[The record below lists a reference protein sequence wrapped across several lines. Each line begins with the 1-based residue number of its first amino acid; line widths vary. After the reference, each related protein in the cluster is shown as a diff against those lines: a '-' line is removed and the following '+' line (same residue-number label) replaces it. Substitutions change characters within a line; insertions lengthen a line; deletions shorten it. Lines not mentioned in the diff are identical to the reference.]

1 MIQNKRIRVFLFS
14 VLGIFLGIVLLNVV
28 VNSLLSSKL
37 KDILN
42 EQKIEHHKL
51 SVEKIRFSL
60 FDRSLLLKEVTF
72 RPSDSAMLRLK
83 AQTID
88 KTSLNVVSS
97 SSVKITGIHLFSAI
111 FSKNIIINK
120 LIIND
125 LLIQRFNSTSTTKQK
140 SKDSA
145 ENTLNLDSLFIQQIA
160 GFELR
165 HIQMK
170 NMKVQFIDIKTGDLT
185 FQNNPFNFE
194 VSGFKLAP
202 KGGQYF
208 SLEPVK
214 KDFEIAHIKIEIP
227 DKKYLFAVDKIR
239 FDFQND
245 HICVEGLTLKPSI
258 EKEILASTYKY
269 NSDIYDLGFKK
280 ACFYHLDL
288 DKAETGNGI
297 FIDSVK
303 IEGFDIGIFKDKTKP
318 FNTSKRPKLP
328 HNALKQL
335 DFPVHVPKLEITG
348 GNLFYEEKLKR
359 RDITMKVR
367 MQKLHLKVENLTSV
381 KTYRQRPLKV
391 DLFSQFMDKTK
402 LNVHLI
408 LPLQDELDTFQ
419 FYGDLSG
426 SSFSYYDDA
435 IIPALGLKV
444 LTGTM
449 DGMKFE
455 ARGSSYSSKGT
466 MTMLYSDLKTEVLK
480 SKKNEKSGFLSWS
493 VNSLVNKSN
502 PGQNGQVRV
511 GIMSFDR
518 VLYKGMGN
526 YLWKTLQS
534 GIVNTIEPFGATQ
547 QKENSKK
554 ERKKNREKKKKERN
568 TKS

>member
-14 VLGIFLGIVLLNVV
+14 VLGVFLGIVLLNVI
-28 VNSLLSSKL
+28 VNSLISNKL
-37 KDILN
+37 KNLLN
-42 EQKIEHHKL
+42 VQKIEHYKL
-51 SVEKIRFSL
+51 SVEKIRFSF

-72 RPSDSAMLRLK
+72 RPSDTAMIGLK
-83 AQTID
+83 AHTLD
-88 KTSLNVVSS
+88 KTSLNVISS
-97 SSVKITGIHLFSAI
+97 SSVKIKGIHLFAAI
-111 FSKNIIINK
+111 FSKNIVVNR

-125 LLIQRFNSTSTTKQK
+125 LLVQRFNSASTIKQK
-140 SKDSA
+140 SKGSD
-145 ENTLNLDSLFIQQIA
+145 ENTLNLDSLFVQEIN

-170 NMKVQFIDIKTGDLT
+170 NMKVQFIDVTTGDLT

-214 KDFEIAHIKIEIP
+214 KDFEIAKIKIEIP

-245 HICVEGLTLKPSI
+245 HICIEGLTLKPSI
-258 EKEILASTYKY
+258 EKETLASTYKY

-288 DKAETGNGI
+288 EKAETGNGI
-297 FIDSVK
+297 FVDSVK

-318 FNTSKRPKLP
+318 FNTAKRPKLP
-328 HNALKQL
+328 HNALKNL
-335 DFPVHVPKLEITG
+335 DLPLHIPKLEITG
-348 GNLFYEEKLKR
+348 GNLFYEEKLQR
-359 RDITMKVR
+359 GDITMKVR
-367 MQKLHLKVENLTSV
+367 MQKLHLKAENVTSI
-381 KTYRQRPLKV
+381 KAHRQHPLKV
-391 DLFSQFMDKTK
+391 DLFSQFMDKTQ

-408 LPLQDELDTFQ
+408 LPLQDEQDNFQ
-419 FYGDLSG
+419 FFGDLSG

-449 DGMKFE
+449 DGLKFE
-455 ARGSSYSSKGT
+455 AQGSSYSSNGT

-493 VNSLVNKSN
+493 VNSLVHKSN

-534 GIVNTIEPFGATQ
+534 GIVNTIAPFGTTQ

-554 ERKKNREKKKKERN
+554 ERQQNREKRKKERD